1 MRLLLIAS
9 VFAAAGFIP
18 AMADSSASIGQLGV
32 NDDETG
38 KRSNAN
44 LNQIGVRTVDSGG
57 LVDQIDP
64 EDAADRDDIDESH
77 VSEILPAE
85 FDGQCALSP
94 SQEAIMDYLKAEG
107 QVFEDNCAVIAW
119 LNEKNADDPSER
131 DLFNVIFGPEA
142 ERQQKAEVERL
153 EAERA
158 RAEAR
163 AQMLE
168 AMMNGGPPQ

>member
-1 MRLLLIAS
+1 MGIPPSRSRSPAVTRKAYRMRLLLIAS
-9 VFAAAGFIP
+9 VFAVAGIIP

-44 LNQIGVRTVDSGG
+44 LSQIGVRTVDSGG

-94 SQEAIMDYLKAEG
+94 SQ
-107 QVFEDNCAVIAW
+107 
-119 LNEKNADDPSER
+119 
-131 DLFNVIFGPEA
+131 
-142 ERQQKAEVERL
+142 
-153 EAERA
+153 
-158 RAEAR
+158 
-163 AQMLE
+163 
-168 AMMNGGPPQ
+168 